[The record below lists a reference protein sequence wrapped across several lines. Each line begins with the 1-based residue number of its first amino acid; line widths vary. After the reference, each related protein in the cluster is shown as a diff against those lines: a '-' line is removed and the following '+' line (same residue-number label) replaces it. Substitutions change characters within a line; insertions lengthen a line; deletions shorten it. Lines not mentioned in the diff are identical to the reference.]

1 MEGKSQPG
9 IFVLGANHLTASV
22 SLRDR
27 LLFDEAGVGEFA
39 EKLLREEGVSEVAVL
54 STCNRSEVYGVAA
67 EPSAARL
74 LIEKL
79 WAAHRGVSEDEI
91 RNHGYFHVQTEA
103 VRHLFRVIGSLDSL
117 VLGEMQILGQV
128 KDSYQRASQNHW
140 TDFYLNH
147 VFQAGLHTGKRIHA
161 ETAIHEGAVSI
172 SYAAVELARK
182 VLGELRGRSVGVVGT
197 GEMGELAAQH
207 FHKAGVKNFLF
218 FNRSLGSAERMAASF
233 GGEAHLLTDLSEKI
247 SRCDIVVS
255 ATGAPGIV
263 ISRELVQNSLRHRHG
278 RPLFLVDIAAPR
290 DIESEVGEVDN
301 TFLFTIDDLKNA
313 VSGNLDL
320 RRQEARKAE
329 AIVDEEAAKVE
340 AWARG
345 LDIVPVLRA
354 LREKYQALAEKE
366 VEKWASGQPPE
377 LRPHLESLGRGL
389 LNKFL
394 HDPTTRLKLMGEQ
407 GDGLRASYYAD
418 MLFAL
423 AQEEKQHG
431 A

>member
-1 MEGKSQPG
+1 MRRF
-9 IFVLGANHLTASV
+9 IW
-22 SLRDR
+22 D
-27 LLFDEAGVGEFA
+27 
-39 EKLLREEGVSEVAVL
+39 
-54 STCNRSEVYGVAA
+54 
-67 EPSAARL
+67 
-74 LIEKL
+74 
-79 WAAHRGVSEDEI
+79 
-91 RNHGYFHVQTEA
+91 
-103 VRHLFRVIGSLDSL
+103 
-117 VLGEMQILGQV
+117 
-128 KDSYQRASQNHW
+128 
-140 TDFYLNH
+140 
-147 VFQAGLHTGKRIHA
+147 
-161 ETAIHEGAVSI
+161 
-172 SYAAVELARK
+172 
-182 VLGELRGRSVGVVGT
+182 
-197 GEMGELAAQH
+197 
-207 FHKAGVKNFLF
+207 
-218 FNRSLGSAERMAASF
+218 GSA
-233 GGEAHLLTDLSEKI
+233 
-247 SRCDIVVS
+247 
-255 ATGAPGIV
+255 
-263 ISRELVQNSLRHRHG
+263 QNSLRHRHG